1 MKIKPGNTRNRL
13 ALTVDQTF
21 RMLDLDQVRVN
32 RERDHKIA
40 QQRMKIVT
48 HAKHR
53 SGWCGS
59 CPYR

>member
-1 MKIKPGNTRNRL
+1 MKVKPGNTRNRL

-21 RMLDLDQVRVN
+21 LMLDLDQERVN
-32 RERDHKIA
+32 RERAHKTA

-48 HAKHR
+48 LAKHR

-59 CPYR
+59 CPYK